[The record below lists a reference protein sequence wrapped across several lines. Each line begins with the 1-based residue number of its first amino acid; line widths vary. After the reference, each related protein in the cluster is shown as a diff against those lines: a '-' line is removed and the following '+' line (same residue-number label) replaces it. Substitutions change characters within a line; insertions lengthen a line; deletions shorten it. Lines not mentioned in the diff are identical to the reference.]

1 MVKLLT
7 GPDFSDQVIFTFT
20 TDVASIYISVPT
32 ASIEKTN
39 SCDTGI
45 GSLSDH
51 ATYDVP
57 SEEWMSYKR
66 VMRSSFQYY
75 RKSSGLE
82 LCSTKV
88 MIQIVQVNKTSSTKK
103 LLPLDDAKRYLLK
116 IQDHLKEKLIENN
129 FNPDFFVFP
138 GSISAAQELISNG
151 INWAYMRAGYAE
163 LCPPD
168 LCFVTPLNSS
178 NILLIEAN
186 TGNYNFVLPD
196 GQQEA
201 MIEEAEADLFDF
213 IKSIRIE
220 FSPEIQAQI
229 DEARATESV

>member
-20 TDVASIYISVPT
+20 TDVASIYISVPA
-32 ASIEKTN
+32 ASIEKTK
-39 SCDTGI
+39 SCDTEI

-57 SEEWMSYKR
+57 SEDWMSSKR

-75 RKSSGLE
+75 RESSGLE

-88 MIQIVQVNKTSSTKK
+88 MIQIIQISKEEPVKT
-103 LLPLDDAKRYLLK
+103 LLTGDDVKNLLIK
-116 IQDHLKEKLIENN
+116 IKNRLKEELIAED
-129 FNPDFFVFP
+129 FNQDFFVFP
-138 GSISAAQELISNG
+138 NSVDEAEQLNANN
-151 INWAYMRAGYAE
+151 INWSYIRAGYVE
-163 LCPPD
+163 LGPPK
-168 LCFVTPLNSS
+168 LCFATPLNS
-178 NILLIEAN
+178 NNLLLIEAN
-186 TGNYNFVLPD
+186 TGSYNFVLPD
-196 GQQEA
+196 GQQET

>member
-57 SEEWMSYKR
+57 SEDWMSYKR

-82 LCSTKV
+82 L
-88 MIQIVQVNKTSSTKK
+88 SSTHLMVQIFQVSKASATVTR
-103 LLPLDDAKRYLLK
+103 LSVDDAKRYL
-116 IQDHLKEKLIENN
+116 IEIRDHLKEKLIEND

-138 GSISAAQELISNG
+138 SSIDEAVELKSNG
-151 INWAYMRAGYAE
+151 IHWAYMRTGYAE
-163 LCPPD
+163 LGPPD
-168 LCFVTPLNSS
+168 LCFVTPLSS
-178 NILLIEAN
+178 NTLLMIEGD
-186 TGNYNFVLPD
+186 TGDYNFELPD
-196 GQQEA
+196 GHSDA
-201 MIEEAEADLFDF
+201 MLLEAENDLFDF
-213 IKSIRIE
+213 IKSIRID

-229 DEARATESV
+229 DKARTTESA